1 MSISTGLLRFI
12 LLLPRMSTTGDFL
25 LKDLPG
31 SGKRVDILCRNLEA
45 CFGWGPL
52 SWSKDALEFIAII
65 GDEVTLSFSY
75 PDQNL
80 PKSENEWAIV
90 IRDSLK
96 GNPPEYVQADIM
108 DLNGLIDLLQ
118 KESSSH
124 LWVLDEN
131 GTPMEKEVRLDS
143 SAPNSFMLG
152 DHRGYDSKAERV
164 FESYCLRRLSL
175 GKTSYLSSHCVAAVI
190 SNLERMVQGC
200 L

>member
-1 MSISTGLLRFI
+1 MSVSTGLLRFI
-12 LLLPRMSTTGDFL
+12 QLLPKMSTTGDFL

-31 SGKRVDILCRNLEA
+31 SGKRVDMLCRNLEA
-45 CFGWGPL
+45 CFEWGPI
-52 SWSKDALEFIAII
+52 SWSKDALKFTAVI

-75 PDQNL
+75 PGQNL
-80 PKSENEWAIV
+80 PKSETEWALV

-96 GNPPEYVQADIM
+96 GNPPEYVQADTM
-108 DLNGLIDLLQ
+108 DLKGLIDLLQ

-131 GTPMEKEVRLDS
+131 GIPLEKEDRLDS
-143 SAPNSFMLG
+143 TAPNSFMLG
-152 DHRGYDSKAERV
+152 DHQGYDSKAEQL

-175 GKTSYLSSHCVAAVI
+175 GKASYLSSHCVAAII